1 MIKSDKKIDEYV
13 ISSYS
18 FIFKEE
24 EDNKNLK
31 KNDIKGKFVYSIAYD
46 WRFAYTHLMKK
57 TSCTPFA

>member
-1 MIKSDKKIDEYV
+1 MIKSYKKIDEYV

-31 KNDIKGKFVYSIAYD
+31 KNDIKGKFVYSTAYD
-46 WRFAYTHLMKK
+46 WRFA
-57 TSCTPFA
+57 